1 MVFLQPDGRGHEVGR
16 AEFNKQGDL
25 LNEWSKLRRPRELGG
40 SAKEELQ
47 LDLM

>member
-1 MVFLQPDGRGHEVGR
+1 MAFLQPDGRGHEVGR
-16 AEFNKQGDL
+16 AEFSRQGHL
-25 LNEWSKLRRPRELGG
+25 LNEGGKLRRPRELGG